1 MGWQSMTKKPEPGP
15 TAATLNDR
23 RQLARSILKTRSCFA
38 ACPDDVIDA
47 ILLKS
52 QIVRLAKGG
61 VMYRRGDPGD
71 TLVVVLEGRLK
82 VVNVTTEAKEVVLAF
97 LGTGDVIGEMAVFD
111 GHPRSAGVV
120 AMEPVEAVCIYR
132 RDLVQVLKSNPDA
145 LMALLTATC
154 RRLRATVAL
163 VESFSLQTE
172 ARVASA
178 LLRLANAHGSAAG
191 RETTIEMK
199 VTQSDLG
206 NHLGL
211 TRETVS
217 RTLSEFKTAGL
228 VKIRGQNIVIVDTE
242 ALMELAEGLSDDD

>member
-1 MGWQSMTKKPEPGP
+1 MTKKPEPGS
-15 TAATLNDR
+15 TATHLQP

-38 ACPDDVIDA
+38 ACADDVIDA
-47 ILLKS
+47 LLQRS
-52 QIVRLAKGG
+52 QSIRLAKGST
-61 VMYRRGDPGD
+61 MYRRGDPGD

-82 VVNVTTEAKEVVLAF
+82 VVNVTGEAKEVVLAF
-97 LGTGDVIGEMAVFD
+97 LGPGDVIGEMAVFD

-120 AMEPVEAVCIYR
+120 AMEPVEGVCIYR

-145 LMALLTATC
+145 LMALLSAMC
-154 RRLRATVAL
+154 RRLRATAAL

-178 LLRLANAHGSAAG
+178 LLRLASTHGAAAG

-217 RTLSEFKTAGL
+217 RTLSEFKSAGL
-228 VKIRGQNIVIVDTE
+228 VKIRGQNIVLADTE
-242 ALMELAEGLSDDD
+242 ALTELAEGMSGDD

>member
-1 MGWQSMTKKPEPGP
+1 MTKEPQRP
-15 TAATLNDR
+15 AAPGQSFDR
-23 RQLARSILKTRSCFA
+23 RQLARSILNTRSCFA
-38 ACPDDVIDA
+38 ACSGDVIDA
-47 ILLKS
+47 LLQRS
-52 QIVRLAKGG
+52 QIVRLAKGE

-71 TLVVVLEGRLK
+71 SLVVVLEGRLK
-82 VVNVTTEAKEVVLAF
+82 VVNVTAEAKEVVLAF
-97 LGTGDVIGEMAVFD
+97 LGTGDVIGEMAVMD

-154 RRLRATVAL
+154 RRLRTTIAL
-163 VESFSLQTE
+163 VESYSLQTE

-178 LLRLANAHGSAAG
+178 LLRLANMHGRPAG

-211 TRETVS
+211 TRETIS
-217 RTLSEFKTAGL
+217 RTLSEFRGAGL
-228 VKIRGQNIVIVDTE
+228 VKIRGQNIVIADVE
-242 ALMELAEGLSDDD
+242 ALMLLAEGYDDPA